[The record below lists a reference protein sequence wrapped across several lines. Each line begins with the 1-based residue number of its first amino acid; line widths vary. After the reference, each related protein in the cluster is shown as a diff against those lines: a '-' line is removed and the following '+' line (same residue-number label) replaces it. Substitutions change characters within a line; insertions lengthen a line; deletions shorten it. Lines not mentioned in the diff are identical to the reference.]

1 MLREVQRVYRLQ
13 GVEIND
19 KHIEVIVRQMLQKV
33 RVETNGDS
41 EMLPGVL
48 VDTLDFEDTNEK
60 LIEEGKE
67 PAEGKQVLLGI
78 TKASLATNSFLSAA
92 SFQETTK
99 VLTEAA
105 IKGKVDPLIG
115 MKENVIIGKLIPAGT
130 GMKRYRNIKLDS
142 DINEDDE
149 LMFDDFDD
157 FDDYEEEIP
166 RDEENEIEEAPVEEE

>member
-1 MLREVQRVYRLQ
+1 
-13 GVEIND
+13 
-19 KHIEVIVRQMLQKV
+19 
-33 RVETNGDS
+33 
-41 EMLPGVL
+41 MLPGVL

-78 TKASLATNSFLSAA
+78 TKASLATNSCLSAA